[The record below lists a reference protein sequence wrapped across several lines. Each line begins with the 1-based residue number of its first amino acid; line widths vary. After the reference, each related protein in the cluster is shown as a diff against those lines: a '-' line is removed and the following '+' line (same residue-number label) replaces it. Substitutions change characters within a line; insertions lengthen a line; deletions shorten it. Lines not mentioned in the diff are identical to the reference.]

1 MKKLDELLKVE
12 DLHTYFYTYEGVV
25 KAVDGVSFDIRKG
38 EVFGL
43 VGETGCGKS
52 VTALSIIGLIDEPGR
67 IEKGKIIFKG
77 KNLLEMNEEE
87 KRKIRGRG
95 ISMIFQ
101 EPMTALNPAYT
112 IGDQI
117 LEILLLHKHGIA
129 NIKRASRELKE
140 KEIKDVIDMLKL
152 VRMPDPERT
161 IHSYPHELSGG
172 MRQRAMI
179 AMMLATQPSLLIADE
194 PTTALDVTVQAQILN
209 ILLDMREKLGISIL
223 LITHD
228 LSVIAE
234 VCDRVGVMYAGN
246 IVEIGD
252 VYTIFKKPVHPYTR
266 GLMQAIPSIAEK
278 KEELKYIKG
287 SVPNL
292 IYPPS
297 GCRFHPRCEYAKDIC
312 KKEKPKLI
320 EIEPGH
326 FVACHRAQEFYKEEV
341 ISNE

>member
-1 MKKLDELLKVE
+1 MNDILLKVE

-25 KAVDGVSFDIRKG
+25 KAVDGVSFDIKKG
-38 EVFGL
+38 EIFGL

-52 VTALSIIGLIDEPGR
+52 VTALSIIGLIDEPGK
-67 IEKGKIIFKG
+67 IVGGKIIFKG
-77 KNLLEMNEEE
+77 KNLLEMSEEE
-87 KRKIRGRG
+87 KRKIRGKE

-101 EPMTALNPAYT
+101 EPMTALNPVYT

-117 LEILLLHKHGIA
+117 IELLLLHEEGIA
-129 NIKRASRELKE
+129 NIKKAPKELKKE
-140 KEIKDVIDMLKL
+140 KRKKAIEMLRL

-161 IHSYPHELSGG
+161 IDSYPHELSGG

-179 AMMLATQPSLLIADE
+179 AMMLATNPSLLIADE
-194 PTTALDVTVQAQILN
+194 PTTALDVTVQAQILK
-209 ILLDMREKLGISIL
+209 ILTDMRDKLGVSIL

-234 VCDRVGVMYAGN
+234 VTDRVGVMYAGN
-246 IVEIGD
+246 IVEIAD
-252 VYTIFKKPVHPYTR
+252 TFTIFQNPKHPYTV
-266 GLMQAIPSIAEK
+266 GLMEAIPKITEK
-278 KEELKYIKG
+278 KEELRQIRG

-292 IYPPS
+292 IYPPP
-297 GCRFHPRCEYAKDIC
+297 GCRFHPRCDYAKPIC

-326 FVACHRAQEFYKEEV
+326 FVACHLYGGEA
-341 ISNE
+341 NE

>member
-1 MKKLDELLKVE
+1 MMDEILLKVE

-25 KAVDGVSFDIRKG
+25 KAVDGVSFEIKKG
-38 EVFGL
+38 EIFGL

-67 IEKGKIIFKG
+67 IESGKIIFNG
-77 KNLLEMNEEE
+77 KNLLELSEEE
-87 KRKIRGRG
+87 RRKIRGKG
-95 ISMIFQ
+95 ITMIFQ
-101 EPMTALNPAYT
+101 EPMTALNPVYT

-117 LEILLLHKHGIA
+117 LEILLLHKYGIE
-129 NIKRASRELKE
+129 NIKKAPKELKE
-140 KEIKDVIDMLKL
+140 KERKNVVEMLKL

-161 IHSYPHELSGG
+161 IDSYPHELSGG

-179 AMMLATQPSLLIADE
+179 AMMLATQPALLIADE

-209 ILLDMREKLGISIL
+209 ILMDMKDKLGISIL

-228 LSVIAE
+228 LGVVAE
-234 VCDRVGVMYAGN
+234 ICDRVAVMYAGN

-252 VYTIFKKPVHPYTR
+252 VYSIFKKPLHPYTR
-266 GLMQAIPSIAEK
+266 GLMAAIPSMAEK

-292 IYPPS
+292 IYPPP

-320 EIEPGH
+320 EVEPDH
-326 FVACHRAQEFYKEEV
+326 WVACHFVEDIKRGGEDL
-341 ISNE
+341 

>member
-1 MKKLDELLKVE
+1 MDELLLKVE

-25 KAVDGVSFDIRKG
+25 KAVDGVSFDIKKG
-38 EVFGL
+38 EIFGL

-52 VTALSIIGLIDEPGR
+52 VTALSIIGLIDEPGK
-67 IEKGKIIFKG
+67 IVSGKIIYKG
-77 KNLLEMNEEE
+77 KNLLEMSEEE
-87 KRKIRGRG
+87 KRKIRGKE

-101 EPMTALNPAYT
+101 EPMTALNPVYT

-117 LEILLLHKHGIA
+117 IELLLLHEEGIA
-129 NIKRASRELKE
+129 NIKKAPKELREKKRKKAIE
-140 KEIKDVIDMLKL
+140 MLRL

-161 IHSYPHELSGG
+161 IDSYPHELSGG

-179 AMMLATQPSLLIADE
+179 AMMLATKPSLLIADE

-209 ILLDMREKLGISIL
+209 ILMDMRDKLGISIL

-234 VCDRVGVMYAGN
+234 VTDRVGVMYAGN
-246 IVEIGD
+246 IVEIAD
-252 VYTIFKKPVHPYTR
+252 TFTLFKNPRHPYTV
-266 GLMQAIPSIAEK
+266 GLLEAIPKITEK
-278 KEELKYIKG
+278 KEELKHIRG

-292 IYPPS
+292 IYPPP
-297 GCRFHPRCEYAKDIC
+297 GCRFHPRCDYMKPIC
-312 KKEKPKLI
+312 KKEKPKLV

-326 FVACHRAQEFYKEEV
+326 FVACHLYGGEK
-341 ISNE
+341 NE

>member
-1 MKKLDELLKVE
+1 MDELLKVE

-25 KAVDGVSFDIRKG
+25 KAVDGVSFDIKKG
-38 EVFGL
+38 EIFGL

-52 VTALSIIGLIDEPGR
+52 VTALSIIRLIDEPGK

-77 KNLLEMNEEE
+77 KNLLELSEEE
-87 KRKIRGRG
+87 MRNIRGRE

-101 EPMTALNPAYT
+101 EPMTALNPVFK

-117 LEILLLHKHGIA
+117 MEILLLHEHGIEDIREA
-129 NIKRASRELKE
+129 PKGIKEEEREKAIE
-140 KEIKDVIDMLKL
+140 MLKL
-152 VRMPDPERT
+152 VRMPDPERN
-161 IHSYPHELSGG
+161 IDSYPHELSGG

-179 AMMLATQPSLLIADE
+179 AMMLATKPSLLIADE

-209 ILLDMREKLGISIL
+209 ILLDMKDKLGISIL

-252 VYTIFKKPVHPYTR
+252 TFTIFKNPKHPYTN
-266 GLMQAIPSIAEK
+266 GLMQAIPIMTEK
-278 KEELKYIKG
+278 KEELKYIRG

-297 GCRFHPRCEYAKDIC
+297 GCRFHPRCDYMMDIC
-312 KKEKPKLI
+312 KKEKPKLK
-320 EIEPGH
+320 EIERGH
-326 FVACHRAQEFYKEEV
+326 FVACHLYGEDK
-341 ISNE
+341 NE

>member
-1 MKKLDELLKVE
+1 MDDILLKVD

-25 KAVDGVSFDIRKG
+25 KAVDGVSFDIKKG
-38 EVFGL
+38 EIFGL

-67 IEKGKIIFKG
+67 IESGKIIFQG
-77 KNLLEMNEEE
+77 KNLLELPEEE
-87 KRKIRGRG
+87 KRKIRGKG
-95 ISMIFQ
+95 ITMIFQ
-101 EPMTALNPAYT
+101 EPMTALNPVYT

-117 LEILLLHKHGIA
+117 LEILLLHKYGIE
-129 NIKRASRELKE
+129 NIKKAPKDLKE
-140 KEIKDVIDMLKL
+140 KEKKNVIEMLRM

-161 IHSYPHELSGG
+161 INSYPHELSGG

-209 ILLDMREKLGISIL
+209 ILLDMKNKLGISIL

-228 LSVIAE
+228 LGVVAE
-234 VCDRVGVMYAGN
+234 ICDRVAVMYAGN

-252 VYTIFKKPVHPYTR
+252 VYSIFKKPLHPYTR
-266 GLMQAIPSIAEK
+266 GLMAAIPSVTEK
-278 KEELKYIKG
+278 KGELEYIKG

-297 GCRFHPRCEYAKDIC
+297 GCRFHPRCKYAKDIC
-312 KKEKPKLI
+312 NKEKPKLI
-320 EIEPGH
+320 EVEPGH
-326 FVACHRAQEFYKEEV
+326 WVACHFVDELQKGGDSYE
-341 ISNE
+341 

>member
-1 MKKLDELLKVE
+1 MTLLDEVLLKVE

-25 KAVDGVSFDIRKG
+25 KAVDGVSFDIKKG
-38 EVFGL
+38 EIFGL

-52 VTALSIIGLIDEPGR
+52 VTSLSIIGLIDEPGK
-67 IEKGKIIFKG
+67 IVGGKIIFKG
-77 KNLLEMNEEE
+77 KNLLELGEEE
-87 KRKIRGRG
+87 RRKFRGKE

-101 EPMTALNPAYT
+101 EPMTSLNPVYS

-117 LEILLLHKHGIA
+117 VELLLLHEEGIEDMKKA
-129 NIKRASRELKE
+129 PKELREKKKKKAIE
-140 KEIKDVIDMLKL
+140 MLRL

-161 IHSYPHELSGG
+161 IDSYPHELSGG

-179 AMMLATQPSLLIADE
+179 AMMLATKPSLLIADE

-209 ILLDMREKLGISIL
+209 ILMDMRDQLGISIL

-234 VCDRVGVMYAGN
+234 VTDRVGVMYAGN
-246 IVEIGD
+246 IVEIAD
-252 VYTIFKKPVHPYTR
+252 TFTIFKNPKHPYTV
-266 GLMQAIPSIAEK
+266 GLMEAIPKITEK
-278 KEELKYIKG
+278 KEELKQIRG

-297 GCRFHPRCEYAKDIC
+297 GCRFHPRCDYIKPIC
-312 KKEKPKLI
+312 QKKKPKLV

-326 FVACHRAQEFYKEEV
+326 FVACHLYGGEE
-341 ISNE
+341 NE